1 LGLDGVVPVAV
12 EFVTPDV
19 DRVHLGVGDFDA
31 GRISVG
37 VDLAQHL

>member
-12 EFVTPDV
+12 EFVAPDI

-31 GRISVG
+31 GRIGVG
-37 VDLAQHL
+37 VDLALRL